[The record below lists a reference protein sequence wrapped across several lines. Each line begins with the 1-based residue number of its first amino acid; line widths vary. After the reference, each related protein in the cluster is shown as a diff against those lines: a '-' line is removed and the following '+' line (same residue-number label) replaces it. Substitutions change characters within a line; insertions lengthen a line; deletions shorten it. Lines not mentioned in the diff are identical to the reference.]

1 MIIGIRLAGTVI
13 LWKVFIPI
21 GAGVLKASNP
31 NSLLELEGNVIMTEM
46 WGRVVLKSMDWV
58 KREGTTGKF
67 ELSQQLLAE
76 ENLYFRCLP
85 QKLFM
90 SMINHHKAWLASV
103 ILNITWKIHL

>member
-1 MIIGIRLAGTVI
+1 
-13 LWKVFIPI
+13 
-21 GAGVLKASNP
+21 
-31 NSLLELEGNVIMTEM
+31 
-46 WGRVVLKSMDWV
+46 MDWV

-90 SMINHHKAWLASV
+90 SMINHHKA
-103 ILNITWKIHL
+103 